1 MRLNLFLLL
10 VTLTSIACDSIVAT
24 SKGLIQVN
32 TLDANSQRERTYGIR
47 RNLRGEV
54 TGADI
59 ADGEERAFF
68 NFQSLMADS
77 KGSISNFQNAALKM
91 SKERY
96 AAILEI
102 VGRKYASLV
111 NKFKKLHLKKQPSE
125 EVAVLKKE
133 KKTLTRT
140 KRFKRSDD
148 PVDVNTLT
156 ST

>member
-24 SKGLIQVN
+24 SKGLIQVK
-32 TLDANSQRERTYGIR
+32 TLDANSQRERAYGIR

-68 NFQSLMADS
+68 NFQSLMA